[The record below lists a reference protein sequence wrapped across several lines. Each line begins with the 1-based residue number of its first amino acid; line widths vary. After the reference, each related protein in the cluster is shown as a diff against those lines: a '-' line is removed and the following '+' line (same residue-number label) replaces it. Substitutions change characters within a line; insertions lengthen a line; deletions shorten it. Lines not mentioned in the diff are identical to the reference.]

1 MQSQNLNPRQE
12 AASKKIDWPLLI
24 IAWAWTW
31 KAKTLTSRI
40 ANILKSWAEARE
52 ICALTFTNKAW
63 NEMKERIEKLLY
75 EWMTDQELEHA
86 NIELPFIW
94 TFHSF
99 CLRILRWTIEEIW
112 FKSNFAIYDTSD
124 QLAAMKLVF
133 QKMEID
139 VKKNNPKKFL
149 TTISNYKNV
158 NLDPEWVLSAFWATE
173 KFTWDIYKEYQKIL
187 KENNALDFD
196 DILFFTVKIF
206 TEFPHVREKFS
217 KRYKYIL
224 VDEYQDTNHI
234 QYLFI
239 KMLAEVHKNICVV
252 WDSDQSIYSFR
263 WADIWNILSFE
274 RDFPWAEIVKLEQNY
289 RSTETILKAADQVI
303 SNNTWRYQ
311 KNMFSELWKWE
322 KIQTIKVR
330 WEKEEANEIA
340 EIIRKKMWDKL
351 DAKLSD
357 FAVLYRTNAQSRAI
371 EEAMV
376 KNWIVYKIIWW
387 IKFYAR
393 KEVKDILSYLKFINS
408 AVDSVALLRIINVPA
423 RKIWWTTIAKM
434 QNYAWQRTLWIWE
447 LINHVDTIDGLSAA
461 AKKNVS
467 AFSEMISELR
477 KKQKEETLSEFIDT
491 VIAWSWYLAML
502 KKDDDLES
510 KNRLENLKELK
521 SVAQKFDHLWEEWL
535 WKFLEEVALVADA
548 DSIEDWEN
556 AVLLMTLHS
565 SKWLEFENVFI
576 AWMEEW
582 IFPSS
587 RSEEEWG
594 VEEER
599 RLAYVWIT
607 RAKENL
613 YLLHTWS
620 RMLFWQFQNNA
631 PSRFLWEI
639 SEDLADV
646 ENKDKYQNNFS
657 QKKNFWW
664 ERKNSRDW

>member
-1 MQSQNLNPRQE
+1 MPKDDLNPRQK
-12 AASKKIDWPLLI
+12 AAAEKIDGPLLI

-31 KAKTLTSRI
+31 KTKTLTSRI
-40 ANILKSWAEARE
+40 ANILKSWTESRQ
-52 ICALTFTNKAW
+52 ICALTFTNKAG
-63 NEMKERIEKLLY
+63 NEMKERVEKLLFD
-75 EWMTDQELEHA
+75 WMSEEELQNV

-99 CLRILRWTIEEIW
+99 CLRILRTTIEEIW

-133 QKMEID
+133 QKMELD
-139 VKKNNPKKFL
+139 SKKYNPKIFL
-149 TTISNYKNV
+149 NRIWNYKNV
-158 NLDPEWVLSAFWATE
+158 NMDPDWVLQNFWNSE
-173 KFTWDIYKEYQKIL
+173 KLTGEIYKEYQKIL

-206 TEFPHVREKFS
+206 QEFPQIREKFS
-217 KRYKYIL
+217 NRYKYIL

-239 KMLAEVHKNICVV
+239 KMLAEKHKNICVV

-274 RDFPWAEIVKLEQNY
+274 KDFSGAEIVRLEQNY
-289 RSTETILKAADQVI
+289 RSTMKILKAADQVI

-311 KNMFSELWKWE
+311 KNMFSELWEWE
-322 KIQTIKVR
+322 KIKVIKVR

-340 EIIRKKMWDKL
+340 EIIRTKMWENFET
-351 DAKLSD
+351 KLSD

-371 EEAMV
+371 EEALV
-376 KNWIVYKIIWW
+376 KNWITYKIIWW

-393 KEVKDILSYLKFINS
+393 KEIKDILAYLKFIYS
-408 AVDSVALLRIINVPA
+408 PQDSVSLLRIINVPA
-423 RKIWWTTIAKM
+423 RKIGWTTIAKM
-434 QNYAWQRTLWIWE
+434 QNYAWQRTLSIWE
-447 LINHVDTIDGLSAA
+447 LVNHVDTIEGLSAA
-461 AKKNVS
+461 AKKNIS
-467 AFSEMISELR
+467 AFSEIISELR
-477 KKQKEETLSEFIDT
+477 KEQKTTVLSDFIDS
-491 VIAWSWYLAML
+491 VIEKSWYLAML

-510 KNRLENLKELK
+510 KNRIDNLKELK
-521 SVAQKFDHLWEEWL
+521 SVAQKFDNLWEEWL
-535 WKFLEEVALVADA
+535 WKFLEEVALVADV
-548 DSIEDWEN
+548 DSIENWEN

-565 SKWLEFENVFI
+565 SKWLEFKNVFI
-576 AWMEEW
+576 AWVEEW

-587 RSEEEWG
+587 RSEEDG
-594 VEEER
+594 DIEEER

-620 RMLFWQFQNNA
+620 RLLYWQFQNNP
-631 PSRFLWEI
+631 PSRFLGEI

-646 ENKDKYQNNFS
+646 ENKDFYKNNFS
-657 QKKNFWW
+657 GGNNFRKKKEEW
-664 ERKNSRDW
+664 DW

>member
-1 MQSQNLNPRQE
+1 MPKDDLNPRQK
-12 AASKKIDWPLLI
+12 AAAEKIDGPLLI

-31 KAKTLTSRI
+31 KTKTLTSRI
-40 ANILKSWAEARE
+40 ANILKSWTESRQ
-52 ICALTFTNKAW
+52 ICALTFTNKAG
-63 NEMKERIEKLLY
+63 NEMKERVEKLLFD
-75 EWMTDQELEHA
+75 WMSEEELQNV

-99 CLRILRWTIEEIW
+99 CLRILRTTIEEIW

-133 QKMEID
+133 QKMELD
-139 VKKNNPKKFL
+139 SKKYNPKIFL
-149 TTISNYKNV
+149 NRIWNYKNV
-158 NLDPEWVLSAFWATE
+158 NMDPDWVLQNFWNSE
-173 KFTWDIYKEYQKIL
+173 KLTGEIYKEYQKIL

-206 TEFPHVREKFS
+206 QEFPQIREKFS
-217 KRYKYIL
+217 NRYKYIL

-239 KMLAEVHKNICVV
+239 KMLAEKHKNICVV

-274 RDFPWAEIVKLEQNY
+274 KDFSGAEIVRLEQNY
-289 RSTETILKAADQVI
+289 RSTMKILKAADQVI

-311 KNMFSELWKWE
+311 KNMFSELWEWE
-322 KIQTIKVR
+322 KIKVIKVR

-340 EIIRKKMWDKL
+340 EIIRTKMWENFET
-351 DAKLSD
+351 KLSD
-357 FAVLYRTNAQSRAI
+357 FAILYRTNAQSRAI
-371 EEAMV
+371 EEALV
-376 KNWIVYKIIWW
+376 KNWITYKIIWW

-393 KEVKDILSYLKFINS
+393 KEIKDILAYLKFIYS
-408 AVDSVALLRIINVPA
+408 PQDSVSLLRIINVPA
-423 RKIWWTTIAKM
+423 RKIGWTTIAKM
-434 QNYAWQRTLWIWE
+434 QNYAWQRTLSIWE
-447 LINHVDTIDGLSAA
+447 LVNHVDTIEGLSAA
-461 AKKNVS
+461 AKKNIS
-467 AFSEMISELR
+467 AFSEIISELR
-477 KKQKEETLSEFIDT
+477 KEQKTTVLSDFIDS
-491 VIAWSWYLAML
+491 VIEKSWYLAML

-510 KNRLENLKELK
+510 KNRIDNLKELK
-521 SVAQKFDHLWEEWL
+521 SVAQKFDNLWEEWL
-535 WKFLEEVALVADA
+535 WKFLEEVALVADV
-548 DSIEDWEN
+548 DSIENWEN

-565 SKWLEFENVFI
+565 SKWLEFKNVFI
-576 AWMEEW
+576 AWVEEW

-587 RSEEEWG
+587 RSEEDG
-594 VEEER
+594 DIEEER

-620 RMLFWQFQNNA
+620 RLLYWQFQNNP
-631 PSRFLWEI
+631 PSRFLGEI

-646 ENKDKYQNNFS
+646 ENKDFYKNNFS
-657 QKKNFWW
+657 GGNNFRKKKEEW
-664 ERKNSRDW
+664 DW

>member
-1 MQSQNLNPRQE
+1 MENLNPRQE
-12 AASKKIDWPLLI
+12 AAAKKIYWPLLI

-31 KAKTLTSRI
+31 KTKTLTSRI
-40 ANILKSWAEARE
+40 ANILKSWAEARQ

-63 NEMKERIEKLLY
+63 NEMKERIEKLLF
-75 EWMTDQELEHA
+75 ENMTEEEMQNA
-86 NIELPFIW
+86 NIEMPFIW

-112 FKSNFAIYDTSD
+112 FNSNFAIYDTSD
-124 QLAAMKLVF
+124 QEKVMKMVF
-133 QKMEID
+133 QKLEMD
-139 VKKNNPKKFL
+139 PKKNNAKKFL
-149 TTISNYKNV
+149 NKLWNYKNV
-158 NLDPEWVLSAFWATE
+158 FMDPSQVQKEFWGQE
-173 KFTWDIYKEYQKIL
+173 KIFWKVYEEYQKIL

-206 TEFPHVREKFS
+206 KEFPQTREKFS
-217 KRYKYIL
+217 NRYKYIL

-263 WADIWNILSFE
+263 WADIWNIMSFE

-289 RSTETILKAADQVI
+289 RSTERILKAADQVI
-303 SNNTWRYQ
+303 SNNTWRHQ
-311 KNMFSELWKWE
+311 KNMFSDLWEWE
-322 KIQTIKVR
+322 KINIIKVR
-330 WEKEEANEIA
+330 WEKEEWNEIA
-340 EIIRKKMWDKL
+340 EIIRKKMWENFDT
-351 DAKLSD
+351 KLSD

-393 KEVKDILSYLKFINS
+393 KEIKDILAYLKFIYS
-408 AVDSVALLRIINVPA
+408 DKDSVSMLRIINVPA

-434 QNYAWQRTLWIWE
+434 QNYAWQRTLALWE
-447 LINHVDTIDGLSAA
+447 LINHVDTIEGLSAA
-461 AKKNVS
+461 PKKNIS

-477 KKQKEETLSEFIDT
+477 KKQKEENLSDFIDS
-491 VIAWSWYLAML
+491 VISWSWYLAML
-502 KKDDDLES
+502 KKEDDLES
-510 KNRLENLKELK
+510 KNRLENLNELK
-521 SVAQKFDHLWEEWL
+521 SVAQKFDHLWADAL
-535 WKFLEEVALVADA
+535 WKFLEEVALVADV
-548 DSIEDWEN
+548 DWIEAWEN

-565 SKWLEFENVFI
+565 SKWLEFKNVFI
-576 AWMEEW
+576 AWVEEW

-587 RSEEEWG
+587 RSEEDDE

-620 RMLFWQFQNNA
+620 RMLFWQFQNNP
-631 PSRFLWEI
+631 PSRFLGEI
-639 SEDLADV
+639 SEDLAEV
-646 ENKDKYQNNFS
+646 QNKDFYQNNFS
-657 QKKNFWW
+657 KKKNYWR
-664 ERKNSRDW
+664 ERKNSWDW